1 MKTRCSGHVSSNHGD
16 GGDVDG
22 ATARGKETEARKE
35 PCRGSQRG
43 GCWRRHR
50 WYVDFNAALQMCV
63 LQSLC
68 VEEPY
73 ELVVEIRLQLL
84 STRARA
90 FVLKRPQGWR
100 WPWHCSGEDV
110 TTWSSTRETNHSIS
124 GLRDTVRSNTR
135 RLKALLTQNSTS
147 LFYSYFFLVNS

>member
-1 MKTRCSGHVSSNHGD
+1 
-16 GGDVDG
+16 
-22 ATARGKETEARKE
+22 
-35 PCRGSQRG
+35 
-43 GCWRRHR
+43 
-50 WYVDFNAALQMCV
+50 
-63 LQSLC
+63 
-68 VEEPY
+68 
-73 ELVVEIRLQLL
+73 VEIRSQLL

-124 GLRDTVRSNTR
+124 GLRDTVRSNVR

-147 LFYSYFFLVNS
+147 LFSSHFFLLTFFLSTPDHCDQPCTALAHLTGHLSLTLTDALMLALTHAHTCVLAHSISRPFFSFFLSTPDRPCSR